1 MALNAS
7 NTQTPEQAPDEAPDS
22 AIAED
27 TTATQEQPSSGV
39 DLQPAKKELDIEE
52 SEGKSQTWRDDKRNA
67 IFAKA
72 KAKREESVIP
82 FEGNNNDPNV
92 LYGSTSDQ
100 SELSDLEREA
110 MERAKQVRQREI
122 DAATGKQ
129 QPQQDQQQT
138 QQPRARRLADMEPEF
153 SRQRVT
159 IVVDGQE
166 REATIEEL
174 VRSAQ
179 MNGAADKRLT
189 AAEEVLRRAQE
200 LRHAAE
206 NQRRDA
212 GTQEHQ
218 QQDQGQ
224 QAEQERDTSAP
235 DFRKLAEKIQLGTA
249 DEAAEAMEQ
258 FAQATR
264 SRAPASQPQG
274 EDDSMRLRRV
284 LEEQAS
290 EEAIVKFGNE
300 NPDVAQD
307 AMFQSVVANFT
318 HRAMIDDLAR
328 AGVPQDTLRAIVQD
342 ANTLTDTHKKARA
355 MRIPGIRGTGE
366 LLQAGLAG
374 AREWRSGQKGSQPG
388 AQNQRP
394 SVLPA
399 ASQPPTREERRAA
412 IQTQPAARRNHQPQ
426 AQAAVSQEQNR
437 SRSVAEIRKARG
449 QPA

>member
-1 MALNAS
+1 MVLNAS
-7 NTQTPEQAPDEAPDS
+7 NTQTPDQIVDEAPDS
-22 AIAED
+22 PVAED
-27 TTATQEQPSSGV
+27 TTASIDQQSSSGV
-39 DLQPAKKELDIEE
+39 DLQPAKKELDLEDG
-52 SEGKSQTWRDDKRNA
+52 EGKSQAWRDDKRNA

-92 LYGSTSDQ
+92 LYGSTADQ
-100 SELSDLEREA
+100 SELSDLERQA
-110 MERAKQVRQREI
+110 VDRAKQVRQREI
-122 DAATGKQ
+122 DSATGQ
-129 QPQQDQQQT
+129 QSRDDQQQDNT
-138 QQPRARRLADMEPEF
+138 EPARAKRLADMDPNF
-153 SRQRVT
+153 ARQRVT
-159 IVVDGQE
+159 VVIDGQE

-212 GTQEHQ
+212 GQHEQHQDQAQ
-218 QQDQGQ
+218 QQL
-224 QAEQERDTSAP
+224 QERQTSAP
-235 DFRKLAEKIQLGTA
+235 DFRTLAEKIQLGTA
-249 DEAAEAMEQ
+249 EEAAEAMEQ
-258 FAQATR
+258 FATATR
-264 SRAPASQPQG
+264 ASAQPSPSHG
-274 EDDSMRLRRV
+274 EDDSQRLRRV

-290 EEAIVKFGNE
+290 EEALMKFGNE

-307 AMFQSVVANFT
+307 PMFQSVVANFT
-318 HRAMIDDLAR
+318 HRAMIEDLAR
-328 AGVPQDTLRAIVQD
+328 AGVPQDTLRTIVQD
-342 ANTLTDTHKKARA
+342 PVTLTDTHKKARA
-355 MRIPGIRGTGE
+355 MRIPGIRGAGE

-374 AREWRSGQKGSQPG
+374 ARDWRSGQRGQPQ

-394 SVLPA
+394 APQA
-399 ASQPPTREERRAA
+399 PMSQPSREERRAA
-412 IQTQPAARRNHQPQ
+412 IQTQPAARRMIQPQ
-426 AQAAVSQEQNR
+426 GQGAVSQEQNR